1 MHRAGIL
8 YDLPE
13 SGMIGQNNQG
23 VTLMSYIQ
31 WYLNEVGNILSQ
43 LPNDQIARVINIL
56 KQARLEG
63 RQIFLI
69 GNGGSAATA
78 SHLANDL
85 LKSTVAEGRPR
96 MKVLALTD
104 SIPIM
109 LAYANDCGY
118 ETIFAEQ
125 LDALAEPG
133 DVLVAFSG
141 SGRSPNVLRALDL
154 ARERGLTTV
163 GFTGRDG
170 GEMRDRCDVCL
181 VAPCQ
186 PMEQIEDVHV
196 VLAHLVYSAIRDEAP
211 L

>member
-1 MHRAGIL
+1 MA
-8 YDLPE
+8 
-13 SGMIGQNNQG
+13 
-23 VTLMSYIQ
+23 YIE
-31 WYLNEVGNILSQ
+31 WYLDEVGNILRQ
-43 LPNDQIARVINIL
+43 LPPGQIGQIIHLL
-56 KQARLEG
+56 KQARLD
-63 RQIFLI
+63 RKQIFLI

-78 SHLANDL
+78 SHFANDL
-85 LKSTVAEGRPR
+85 LKSTVAADKPR
-96 MKVLALTD
+96 MKVIALTD
-104 SIPIM
+104 NIPVM

-125 LDALAEPG
+125 LDALAAPG
-133 DVLVAFSG
+133 DMLVAFSG

-154 ARERGLTTV
+154 ARQRGLTTI

-170 GEMRDRCDVCL
+170 GGMPKRCDVCL

-196 VLAHLVYSAIRDEAP
+196 VLTHLIYSAIRDEAA

>member
-1 MHRAGIL
+1 MAYVG
-8 YDLPE
+8 
-13 SGMIGQNNQG
+13 
-23 VTLMSYIQ
+23 
-31 WYLNEVGNILSQ
+31 WYLDEVGDILRR
-43 LPNDQIARVINIL
+43 LPQDQISQIIHLL
-56 KQARLEG
+56 KQARLD
-63 RQIFLI
+63 RKQIFLI

-78 SHLANDL
+78 SHFANDL
-85 LKSTVAEGRPR
+85 LKSTVAEDKPR
-96 MKVLALTD
+96 MKVIALTD
-104 SIPIM
+104 NIPVM

-125 LDALAEPG
+125 LDALAAPG

-154 ARERGLTTV
+154 ARRRGLTTI

-170 GEMRDRCDVCL
+170 GEMPERCDLCL

-196 VLAHLVYSAIRDEAP
+196 VLAHLIYSAIRDEAA

>member
-1 MHRAGIL
+1 
-8 YDLPE
+8 
-13 SGMIGQNNQG
+13 
-23 VTLMSYIQ
+23 MSYIQ
-31 WYLNEVGNILSQ
+31 WYLDEISHILHQ
-43 LPNDQIARVINIL
+43 LPQDQIAQVIHVL
-56 KQARLEG
+56 EQARLD
-63 RQIFLI
+63 RKQIFLI

-78 SHLANDL
+78 SHFANDL
-85 LKSTVAEGRPR
+85 LKSTVAEGKPR
-96 MKVLALTD
+96 MKVIALTD
-104 SIPIM
+104 NIPVM

-118 ETIFAEQ
+118 DTIFAEQ

-141 SGRSPNVLRALDL
+141 SGRSPNVIRALDL
-154 ARERGLTTV
+154 ARRRGLTTI

-170 GEMRDRCDVCL
+170 GDMRQRCDVCL

-196 VLAHLVYSAIRDEAP
+196 LLCHLIYSAIRDEAE

>member
-1 MHRAGIL
+1 
-8 YDLPE
+8 
-13 SGMIGQNNQG
+13 
-23 VTLMSYIQ
+23 MSYIQ
-31 WYLNEVGNILSQ
+31 WYLDEISQILHK
-43 LPNDQIARVINIL
+43 LPQDQIAQIVNIL
-56 KQARLEG
+56 KQARTE
-63 RQIFLI
+63 RKQIFLI

-78 SHLANDL
+78 SHFLNDL
-85 LKSTVAEGRPR
+85 LKSTVAEGKPR

-104 SIPIM
+104 NIPVM

-118 ETIFAEQ
+118 DTIFAEQ

-133 DVLVAFSG
+133 DVLIAFSG
-141 SGRSPNVLRALDL
+141 SGLSPNVLRALDL

-170 GEMRDRCDVCL
+170 GQMPERCDICL
-181 VAPCQ
+181 IAPCQ

-196 VLAHLVYSAIRDEAP
+196 ILTHLIYSAIRDDAE